1 MLTKHADNAFDLMS
15 DQTPSLNQPQPSEQ
29 SLAQTSPEVINLPAE
44 QIPPRHPKLII
55 LLSVIT
61 MVLLIA
67 GLAGYKFFQIS
78 QAIAMGK
85 AFKMPPDAITT
96 ISVGEETVEPVLE
109 AVGSLTSPQGV
120 LISADLPGVV
130 TGIDFES
137 GTQTTNGQRL
147 VQLDIR
153 QEQAQLRT
161 AKAKLDLTRQ
171 NLERAKDLS
180 TKKVI
185 AQSAY
190 DEAKSVFDAATS
202 SVEEFQAMIDRKTID
217 APFAGSLGIRLVNVG
232 QYLKSGDPIVQL
244 ESMDPIYVNFALP
257 QQYIAKLR
265 VGQPV
270 RIMADGLP
278 DKVFAGSVN
287 AINSAVDTSTR
298 NIQIQATI
306 PNPTHLLRSGMFAG
320 VQVVLPEKTRVVMVP
335 ATAVQYAPYGDSL
348 FVVETMKDPKGA
360 DYLGVREQ
368 QVTLGKTR
376 GDQVEILKGLNH
388 GDTIATSGIFR
399 LRQGGAVKINNSVVP
414 GNDPAPKPSDS

>member
-1 MLTKHADNAFDLMS
+1 MS

-29 SLAQTSPEVINLPAE
+29 SLAQTSPEVIHLPAE

-96 ISVGEETVEPVLE
+96 IIVGEETVEPVLE

-202 SVEEFQAMIDRKTID
+202 SVEEIQAMIDRKTID
-217 APFAGSLGIRLVNVG
+217 APFAGSLGIRQVNVG

-257 QQYIAKLR
+257 QQYLAKLR

-270 RIMADGLP
+270 RIMADGLA

-298 NIQIQATI
+298 NTPPSLRHVCRRPGGSSREDKGRHGSRDSGSIRTVRRLPLCRRNHEGSQGRRLPRSKGTAG
-306 PNPTHLLRSGMFAG
+306 NPGQNAGRSG
-320 VQVVLPEKTRVVMVP
+320 
-335 ATAVQYAPYGDSL
+335 
-348 FVVETMKDPKGA
+348 
-360 DYLGVREQ
+360 
-368 QVTLGKTR
+368 
-376 GDQVEILKGLNH
+376 
-388 GDTIATSGIFR
+388 
-399 LRQGGAVKINNSVVP
+399 
-414 GNDPAPKPSDS
+414 